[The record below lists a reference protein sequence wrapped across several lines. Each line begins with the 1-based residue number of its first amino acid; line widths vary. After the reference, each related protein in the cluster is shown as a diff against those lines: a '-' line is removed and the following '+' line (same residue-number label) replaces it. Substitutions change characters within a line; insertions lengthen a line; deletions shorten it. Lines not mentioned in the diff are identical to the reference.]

1 MENIVF
7 LMCGKD
13 KEIFKTQAKYLY
25 KSKRFQKSLQYAKTL
40 ANENYIFILSAKYG
54 LLELKKEI
62 EPYDKSIYDM
72 SITEKDEWAKMVI
85 SKLKTIVD
93 IDNNNFIFL
102 TDNFYSEYLY
112 KHLSHFE
119 LPLNGLNQNEHLS
132 WFLKMLDEKGE

>member
-13 KEIFKTQAKYLY
+13 KEKFKTRAKYLY
-25 KSKRFQKSLQYAKTL
+25 KSKRFQKSLQYAKIL
-40 ANENYIFILSAKYG
+40 ANENYIFILSAKHG
-54 LLELKKEI
+54 LLELEIEI

-85 SKLKTIVD
+85 SKLKTKVD

-102 TDNFYSEYLY
+102 TDDFYSEYLC

-132 WFLKMLDEKGE
+132 WFFKILNEKGE